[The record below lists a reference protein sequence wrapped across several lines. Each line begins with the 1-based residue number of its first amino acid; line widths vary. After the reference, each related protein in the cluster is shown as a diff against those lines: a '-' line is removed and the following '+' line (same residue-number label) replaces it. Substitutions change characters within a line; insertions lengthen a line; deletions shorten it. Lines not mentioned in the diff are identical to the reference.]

1 MDLALPEDGRPEPDL
16 HAKGADPK
24 GDPAQT
30 GRTDEIQVFRS
41 LEDAK
46 SYRQKTSSHWRSS
59 EGERSGRCVC
69 ADAIKRRKS

>member
-46 SYRQKTSSHWRSS
+46 SYRQKTSSH
-59 EGERSGRCVC
+59 
-69 ADAIKRRKS
+69 